1 MGIVNVTP
9 DSFSDGGQWFDAG
22 RAIEHGLALAAEG
35 ADMLDIGG
43 VSTRPGASAVD
54 EAEELRRVLPVIQGL
69 ARQTQ
74 IPLSIDTFRATIAR
88 EAIEAGASIVNDVAQ
103 FDGDA
108 AMAAVVRET
117 GAGVVLTHS
126 RPTHDDTHYA
136 DVVEDV
142 KAALESALAYARE
155 HGIADEAC
163 VIDPGLGFA
172 KDTAHNVALLQKLD
186 CLTPLA
192 PVLIGASRKRFIGEL
207 GRATAS
213 RLAAGGRASSRAEGR
228 ATASPPSH
236 PNTRLGG
243 SVAVAV
249 WSALH
254 GASIIRAHDVK
265 ETVEALRV
273 VGAIEGD

>member
-22 RAIEHGLALAAEG
+22 CAVEQGLRLAAEG
-35 ADMLDIGG
+35 ADILDIGG
-43 VSTRPGASAVD
+43 FSTRPGAETVD

-69 ARQTQ
+69 AQQTH

-88 EAIEAGASIVNDVAQ
+88 EAIGAGACIINNVAP

-117 GAGVVLTHS
+117 GAGIVLTHS
-126 RPTHDDTHYA
+126 RATHHDTHYA
-136 DVVEDV
+136 DVVEEV
-142 KAALESALAYARE
+142 KAALQSALAYARE
-155 HGIADEAC
+155 QGIAEAAC

-172 KDTAHNVALLQKLD
+172 KTTAHNVELLRRLD
-186 CLTPLA
+186 CLTALA
-192 PVLIGASRKRFIGEL
+192 PVLVGASRKRFIGEL
-207 GRATAS
+207 SG
-213 RLAAGGRASSRAEGR
+213 EQD
-228 ATASPPSH
+228 PSA
-236 PNTRLGG
+236 RLGG
-243 SVAVAV
+243 SLGVAV

-254 GASIIRAHDVK
+254 GAAIVRVHDVK

-273 VGAIEGD
+273 VREIGLRTGM